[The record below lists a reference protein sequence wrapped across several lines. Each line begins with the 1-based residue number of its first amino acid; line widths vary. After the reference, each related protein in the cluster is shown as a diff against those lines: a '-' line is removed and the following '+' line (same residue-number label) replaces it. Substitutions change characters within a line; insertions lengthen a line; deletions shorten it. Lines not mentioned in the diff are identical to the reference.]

1 MWIRYVVFFWV
12 CRTREHPMLVSVWR
26 CLWHNSPGICSAGC
40 YVLFWGQQKFHNEL
54 EGTLNYVVNQ
64 SRTTVGGLNN
74 VSSYLSS
81 ASAISVEGTGLPTSE
96 KQQIQTLN
104 AQIASAASGLQN
116 KTDSNAQNIH
126 NAINNVYVNF
136 WTPSELHLN
145 N

>member
-1 MWIRYVVFFWV
+1 M
-12 CRTREHPMLVSVWR
+12 
-26 CLWHNSPGICSAGC
+26 
-40 YVLFWGQQKFHNEL
+40 
-54 EGTLNYVVNQ
+54 NQ

-116 KTDSNAQNIH
+116 KTDSNAKNIH
-126 NAINNVYVNF
+126 NAINYVYVF
-136 WTPSELHLN
+136 C
-145 N
+145 